1 MPIDK
6 IEVLLSSTIN
16 ARGSV
21 INLSFSNMA
30 FIDVDALV
38 LAHRCSEL
46 NYHVTRLVFDEY
58 EISISISFN

>member
-16 ARGSV
+16 ARGSM
-21 INLSFSNMA
+21 INLIFSNMA

-38 LAHRCSEL
+38 LPHRCSEL
-46 NYHVTRLVFDEY
+46 NYHVTRLVF
-58 EISISISFN
+58 